1 MAAECRKDA
10 WSFIRVVH
18 GIMKI
23 LLAHNFYRSSAPSGE
38 DAAYRNERRLLERH
52 FTIIPYERFNDD
64 IDESTLAKRVKLA
77 LAGAW
82 SRRTYDEVAALIEK
96 NRPDVAHFHN
106 TFPLITPSA
115 YAACRDAG
123 VPVVQTLHNFRLICP
138 QAMLLRNGRPCER
151 CLKGSF
157 LPALGYRCY
166 RDSFIATLAQ
176 VYTQNYNRCR
186 GTYRRLVNRYI
197 SLTGFAAGKF
207 VKAGFSPHRIAVV
220 PNTLVD
226 LPSAG
231 TGGGGYALFV
241 GRLSAEKGLGVLL
254 EAWSGIDTPLKIVG
268 DGPLRAE
275 LEDIVRGRALG
286 VEFTGQ
292 LGRDDVLR
300 AVQDAMVQIV
310 PSECYEGFPMVV
322 LEAMACGTPVIAS
335 HIGSLGEIVLDDVT
349 GKKFE
354 PGNAGELATV
364 VTELVKDPERLT
376 AMRRSSRD
384 HFDGTYAPAGH
395 VAQLGDIYRSVI
407 QEMKMKPS
415 GAGMVM
421 PPGF

>member
-1 MAAECRKDA
+1 
-10 WSFIRVVH
+10 
-18 GIMKI
+18 MKI

-38 DAAYRNERRLLERH
+38 DSAYRNERRLSERH
-52 FTIIPYERFNDD
+52 FTVIPYERFNDD
-64 IDESTLAKRVKLA
+64 IDESTLIKRIKLA

-82 SRRTYDEVAALIEK
+82 SRRTYDEVSALIEK

-123 VPVVQTLHNFRLICP
+123 VPVVQTLHNFRLVCP

-176 VYTQNYNRCR
+176 VYTQNYNRYR

-207 VKAGFSPHRIAVV
+207 ITAGFSPHRITVV
-220 PNTLVD
+220 PNTLMD
-226 LPSAG
+226 PPSAG
-231 TGGGGYALFV
+231 EGGGAYALFV

-254 EAWSGIDTPLKIVG
+254 EAWSGIDLPLKIVG

-275 LEDIVRGRALG
+275 LEEIVRTRALKI
-286 VEFTGQ
+286 EFTGH
-292 LGRDDVLR
+292 LDREDVLR
-300 AVQDAMVQIV
+300 VVQGAMLQIV
-310 PSECYEGFPMVV
+310 PSECYEGFPMVL

-335 HIGSLGEIVLDDVT
+335 RIGSLDEIVLDGVT
-349 GKKFE
+349 GMKFE
-354 PGNAGELATV
+354 PGNAGELAAV
-364 VTELVKDPERLT
+364 VKKLVKEPERLT
-376 AMRRSSRD
+376 ALRHSSRN
-384 HFDGTYAPAGH
+384 HFDGNYAPPSH
-395 VAQLGDIYRSVI
+395 VARLGDIYRSVI
-407 QEMKMKPS
+407 REVKMKV
-415 GAGMVM
+415 AGHGTGI
-421 PPGF
+421 PPRF